1 VTVLAVHPLN
11 QQCEARAK
19 ATGQRCERRV
29 VGGSVCYVHGGNAR
43 QVKAKREERVLVAE
57 LEAQAAAQAVAV
69 RREPEELLLDA
80 LHDTNAV
87 LARIKADLHGG
98 VVNPILLKL
107 CGDWLDRLGRLG
119 KVVVDGDLSEKLHRR
134 VGWMAQ
140 DRAAQLWGML
150 AAVLR
155 SAPLT
160 AQDRLL
166 LWNSIPTAARL
177 VADGDEP
184 LRLSPQEVRLFTD
197 ELEVAAAK
205 EKALADGLPWGED
218 SSESD
223 EELDEVGALVSLRSF
238 DSDGFRL

>member
-1 VTVLAVHPLN
+1 
-11 QQCEARAK
+11 
-19 ATGQRCERRV
+19 
-29 VGGSVCYVHGGNAR
+29 
-43 QVKAKREERVLVAE
+43 VAE